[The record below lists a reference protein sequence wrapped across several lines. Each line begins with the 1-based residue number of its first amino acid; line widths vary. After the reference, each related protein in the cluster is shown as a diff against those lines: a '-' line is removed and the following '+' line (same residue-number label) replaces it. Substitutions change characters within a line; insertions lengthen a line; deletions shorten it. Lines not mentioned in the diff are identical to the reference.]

1 MIEIFPKISIMTA
14 IMRQESHRE
23 AFFMKVPTKIRI
35 QAVLC
40 TAAILLTGCN
50 NVSDTVPVYAE
61 ITEKIASETVSLTET
76 TASAASETTTGYTE
90 PEPEFLTV
98 SFSVT
103 GDNLIHSSIYK
114 QAQDRSEN
122 AGDPDSYDF
131 TYAYENIVP
140 LIESADIAVI
150 NQETLICNDIFP
162 PSTYPMFNSP
172 TELGDHMLKIGFD
185 VFTIANNHTLDKGTD
200 GLSACLDY
208 WDSRP
213 EAVVC
218 GAYRD
223 EADFNT
229 IRTLESGGITFSF
242 LSYTESLNGLSLPAG
257 SPLIIGMTQDT
268 DLICEQIK
276 QAKEISDVCVVA
288 LHWGVENSDII
299 SDYQRYTASILAEA
313 GADIII
319 GNHPHVLRG
328 IEEIERS
335 DGSYTLCAY
344 SLGNFISAQSVG
356 QNLIGGILQ
365 FDVSLYVG
373 NDPEIS
379 RDPAFENIRLV
390 PIVTHYDGSYHDVR
404 LYPLSEYSRELADSH
419 GVKTMS
425 KFGYDYIFEV
435 LKRNIDE
442 EYFDPAE
449 YYIEN

>member
-1 MIEIFPKISIMTA
+1 MKYPIKIQIFPLILS
-14 IMRQESHRE
+14 
-23 AFFMKVPTKIRI
+23 
-35 QAVLC
+35 
-40 TAAILLTGCN
+40 AAILLTGCES
-50 NVSDTVPVYAE
+50 VKDTVPAFADMTDEFVSE
-61 ITEKIASETVSLTET
+61 SVLHFQTE
-76 TASAASETTTGYTE
+76 ASAVTEISTEETTTAYVE

-98 SFSVT
+98 SFAVT
-103 GDNLIHSSIYK
+103 GDNLIHSSIYN
-114 QAQDRSEN
+114 QAQKRSEA
-122 AGDPDSYDF
+122 AGDPDGYDF

-140 LIESADIAVI
+140 LIEGADIAVI

-172 TELGDHMLKIGFD
+172 SELGDHMLEIGFD

-223 EADFNT
+223 ETDFNT
-229 IRTLESGGITFSF
+229 IRTMERGGITFSF

-257 SPLIIGMTQDT
+257 SPMIIGRTQDT
-268 DLICEQIK
+268 DLICEQIR

-288 LHWGVENSDII
+288 LHWGVEDSDII
-299 SDYQRYTASILAEA
+299 SDYQRNVASILAEA

-335 DGSYTLCAY
+335 DSSVTLCAY
-344 SLGNFISAQSVG
+344 SLGNFISAQSKG

-373 NDPEIS
+373 NDPEAS
-379 RDPAFENIRLV
+379 RSPAFENIRLV
-390 PIVTHYDGSYHDVR
+390 PIVTHYDGNYHDVR
-404 LYPLSEYSRELADSH
+404 LYPLSEYTRELADSH
-419 GVKTMS
+419 GVRSMS

-442 EYFDPAE
+442 KYLDLSE
-449 YYIEN
+449 YYIEK

>member
-1 MIEIFPKISIMTA
+1 MKNSLKIQISSIFLSFLF
-14 IMRQESHRE
+14 S
-23 AFFMKVPTKIRI
+23 
-35 QAVLC
+35 
-40 TAAILLTGCN
+40 AAILLTGCE
-50 NVSDTVPVYAE
+50 NVNDTVPAFMDM
-61 ITEKIASETVSLTET
+61 TEEIASETVSHFQTEASVSTVSETTET
-76 TASAASETTTGYTE
+76 TTEYIE

-98 SFSVT
+98 SFAAT
-103 GDNLIHSSIYK
+103 GDNLIHSSIYN
-114 QAQDRSEN
+114 QAQKRSEA
-122 AGDPDSYDF
+122 AGNPEGYDF
-131 TYAYENIVP
+131 AFAYESIVP
-140 LIESADIAVI
+140 LIEPADIAVI
-150 NQETLICNDIFP
+150 NQETLICNDIFA

-172 TELGDHMLKIGFD
+172 TELGDHMLEIGFD

-223 EADFNT
+223 ETDFST
-229 IRTLESGGITFSF
+229 IRTLEKNGITFSF

-257 SPLIIGMTQDT
+257 SPMIIGRTQDT
-268 DLICEQIK
+268 DLICEQIR

-288 LHWGVENSDII
+288 LHWGVEDSDII
-299 SDYQRYTASILAEA
+299 SDYQRTVASILAEA

-344 SLGNFISAQSVG
+344 SLGNFISAQSKG

-373 NDPEIS
+373 NDPEVS
-379 RDPAFENIRLV
+379 RNPSFDNIRLV
-390 PIVTHYDGSYHDVR
+390 PVVTHYDGNYHDVR
-404 LYPLSEYSRELADSH
+404 LYPLSEYTRELAESH
-419 GVKTMS
+419 GVKSMS

-435 LKRNIDE
+435 LERNIDAK
-442 EYFDPAE
+442 YLDLSE
-449 YYIEN
+449 YYAEE